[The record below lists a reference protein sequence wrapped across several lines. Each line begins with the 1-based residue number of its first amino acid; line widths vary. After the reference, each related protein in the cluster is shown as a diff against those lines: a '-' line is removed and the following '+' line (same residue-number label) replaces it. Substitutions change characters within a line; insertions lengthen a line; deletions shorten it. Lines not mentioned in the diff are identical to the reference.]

1 MAVPS
6 PAPDPPAL
14 PPRPLLSTRA
24 EQRLGE
30 RHRAVLDELEELFL
44 AEGFASF
51 TMRELAARLRC
62 SMRTLYEIA
71 PSKQDLVLVVLD
83 RFLHRVGR
91 TALAAIDPEAAIGA
105 RIRTYF
111 RSGVELLRWTAT
123 LAEDAADE
131 PAVLR
136 LLDRHIAYLTSVL
149 EGLIDAGVEAGE
161 FRAVDS
167 RLAAMVLAGSAMSLT
182 RPDAIVPGDR
192 PSEAAIDEVTS
203 IVLDGL
209 TAGRR
214 P

>member
-1 MAVPS
+1 MSEAETVTAV
-6 PAPDPPAL
+6 L
-14 PPRPLLSTRA
+14 PPRPLLSSRA

-30 RHRAVLDELEELFL
+30 RHRTVLDELEELFL

-91 TALAAIDPEAAIGA
+91 TALAAIDPGAAIVE
-105 RIRTYF
+105 RIRVYF

-136 LLDRHIAYLTSVL
+136 LLDRHIAYLTAVL
-149 EGLIDAGVEAGE
+149 EGLIAEGIADDE
-161 FRAVDS
+161 FRPVDP
-167 RLAAMVLAGSAMSLT
+167 RLAATVLAGAAVALT
-182 RPDAIVPGDR
+182 RPEAALPGDR
-192 PSEAAIDEVTS
+192 PTEEAIDEVTS

-209 TAGRR
+209 AAR